1 MPGDRVEVDWVSLPG
16 SGACTGCARS
26 LIPTGSR
33 ALRLRRGPRGTERLS
48 GAVFHGFGCLAS
60 RAIECADEEERN
72 GSGRDEAYRELEY
85 WARIQDRARRAA
97 GQL

>member
-1 MPGDRVEVDWVSLPG
+1 VSLPG
-16 SGACTGCARS
+16 SGTCMGCARA

-48 GAVFHGFGCLAS
+48 GLVFHGYSCLAN

-72 GSGRDEAYRELEY
+72 GSGRDDAFRELEY
-85 WARIQDRARRAA
+85 WSRNQDRARRTA
-97 GQL
+97 GQI